1 MLLLDKMVRSCKVLR
16 CLVLKNCYFFPVKLQ
31 PSRRRS
37 LFTLATSMIIFASKA
52 YNILSL
58 ISIAKTTLTDRTVCI
73 SCSIQSFSFKL
84 FYFPYFPHFLLLLAN
99 TLIIYSTVLIA
110 DFIQYNMWDC
120 LFCFL
125 RFGFYECF
133 TSIQYNNYYLPSFSM
148 FSMLI
153 ADFIQYNNMW
163 DCWFCFLRFGFYE
176 WF

>member
-1 MLLLDKMVRSCKVLR
+1 MHSQPNRTWEVIAWIIFIAYDLIFDYFILVSFMLLLDKMVRSCKVLR

-99 TLIIYSTVLIA
+99 ALIIYSTVL
-110 DFIQYNMWDC
+110 
-120 LFCFL
+120 
-125 RFGFYECF
+125 
-133 TSIQYNNYYLPSFSM
+133 SISYWYL
-148 FSMLI
+148 L
-153 ADFIQYNNMW
+153 W
-163 DCWFCFLRFGFYE
+163 
-176 WF
+176 

>member
-1 MLLLDKMVRSCKVLR
+1 MHSQPNRTWEVIAWIIFIAYDLIFDYFILVSFMLLLDKMVRSCKVLR

-99 TLIIYSTVLIA
+99 TLIIYSTVL
-110 DFIQYNMWDC
+110 
-120 LFCFL
+120 
-125 RFGFYECF
+125 
-133 TSIQYNNYYLPSFSM
+133 SISSWYL
-148 FSMLI
+148 L
-153 ADFIQYNNMW
+153 W
-163 DCWFCFLRFGFYE
+163 
-176 WF
+176 

>member
-73 SCSIQSFSFKL
+73 SCSIQSFSILFL
-84 FYFPYFPHFLLLLAN
+84 VSFYFVGLSTKKHPTGTFFPLFLLCMFLSLLF
-99 TLIIYSTVLIA
+99 V
-110 DFIQYNMWDC
+110 
-120 LFCFL
+120 FL
-125 RFGFYECF
+125 
-133 TSIQYNNYYLPSFSM
+133 N
-148 FSMLI
+148 
-153 ADFIQYNNMW
+153 
-163 DCWFCFLRFGFYE
+163 
-176 WF
+176 

>member
-1 MLLLDKMVRSCKVLR
+1 MHTQPNRTWEVIAWIIFIAYDLIFDYFILVSFMLLLDKMVRSCKVLR

-73 SCSIQSFSFKL
+73 SCFIQSFSFKL

-99 TLIIYSTVLIA
+99 ALIIYSTVL
-110 DFIQYNMWDC
+110 
-120 LFCFL
+120 
-125 RFGFYECF
+125 
-133 TSIQYNNYYLPSFSM
+133 SISYWYL
-148 FSMLI
+148 L
-153 ADFIQYNNMW
+153 W
-163 DCWFCFLRFGFYE
+163 
-176 WF
+176 